1 MATPNILNPDK
12 PWESFQV
19 DEEMGWGET
28 LVSGVE
34 AFPRSTVGV
43 VSDVYEAVTSPVE
56 TGKSIIKLLSGG
68 LQNMLGDNISNFVN
82 EKGQLIGLGDDSSD
96 RELASAFGKFYT
108 DKYGSEESIKNAIAT
123 DPASVLGDAATLI
136 MGGGGAVSKLGKI
149 SKTPKMA
156 QAGQTLS
163 KTAQYVDPLSLTAK
177 AIGGTGY
184 LGSQAL
190 KHTAGVS
197 SGVGNV
203 PLEQAYQAG
212 LKGGEIQKMFLSN
225 LKGDVPM
232 DQALQIAKDN
242 LDKMKIQKQDQY
254 KQNQKKWK
262 GDKHQLSFDDIDASL
277 AKADNIVG
285 FKGQMVDPVAT
296 KALDEIKKII
306 NQWKKLEPS
315 EFHTPEGIDALK
327 QAVWSKVESIPFEN
341 RKASA
346 VGKNVY
352 HSIKNTIAKQS
363 PSYAKAMKDYTESS
377 EMINEIQR
385 ALSLGDKASI
395 DTSLRKLQSLMRD
408 NVSTNYG
415 NRQKLADELQQAGGE
430 EFMPALAGQ
439 TLKQVEPRGVARA
452 TTLPTAGGAALY
464 DPLAGVTAL
473 GMSSPRLT
481 GEMSNLA
488 GRVMRKAKEGRQAVP
503 MSNQGIQGLLNYL
516 YQTQQFQED
525 K

>member
-1 MATPNILNPDK
+1 MATPNIVNPDK

-28 LVSGVE
+28 LLSGVE
-34 AFPRSTVGV
+34 AMPRSTVGV
-43 VSDVYEAVTSPVE
+43 VSDVYEAATSPVE
-56 TGKSIIKLLSGG
+56 TGKSIIKLMSGG

-82 EKGQLIGLGDDSSD
+82 EQGQLIGLGDDSAD
-96 RELASAFGKFYT
+96 KELASAFGKFYT

-136 MGGGGAVSKLGKI
+136 MGGGGAISKLGKI
-149 SKTPKMA
+149 SKAPKIT
-156 QAGQTLS
+156 QTGAALS
-163 KTAQYVDPLSLTAK
+163 KTASYVDPLSLTAK
-177 AIGGTGY
+177 SIGGAGY
-184 LGSQAL
+184 LGSQVA
-190 KHTAGVS
+190 KHTAGVA

-203 PLEQAYQAG
+203 PLEQAYRAG
-212 LKGGEIQKMFLSN
+212 LKGGDIQEMFLAN

-232 DQALQIAKDN
+232 DHALQIAKDN

-254 KQNQKKWK
+254 KQNQKEWK
-262 GDKHQLSFDDIDASL
+262 GDEHQLSFDDIDASL

-296 KALDEIKKII
+296 KALDEIRKVI
-306 NQWKKLEPS
+306 NQWKQLEPS

-327 QAVWSKVESIPFEN
+327 QAVWAKVEGIPFEN

-363 PSYAKAMKDYTESS
+363 PSYAKAMKEYTESS

-408 NVSTNYG
+408 NTSTNYG
-415 NRQKLADELQQAGGE
+415 NRQKLADKLEQAGKQ

-439 TLKQVEPRGVARA
+439 TLKQVEPRGIARA

-464 DPLAGVTAL
+464 DPIAGVTAL

-481 GEMSNLA
+481 GTMSNIA
-488 GRVMRKAKEGRQAVP
+488 GNVMGRAKEARGKVP
-503 MSNQGIQGLLNYL
+503 VSDEGIQGLLNFL

>member
-1 MATPNILNPDK
+1 MATPNIVNPDK

-19 DEEMGWGET
+19 DEEMGWGEA

-34 AFPRSTVGV
+34 AMPRSTVGV

-56 TGKSIIKLLSGG
+56 TGKGIIKLLSGG
-68 LQNMLGDNISNFVN
+68 LQNLLGDDISNFIN
-82 EKGQLIGLGDDSSD
+82 EKGQLIGLGDDSAD
-96 RELASAFGKFYT
+96 KEIASAFGKFYA

-123 DPASVLGDAATLI
+123 DPASVLGDAATLL
-136 MGGGGAVSKLGKI
+136 MGGGGAVTKLGHLGKAPKI
-149 SKTPKMA
+149 A
-156 QAGQTLS
+156 QAGGKAS
-163 KTAQYVDPLSLTAK
+163 KLAQYVDPLSLTAK
-177 AIGGTGY
+177 AVGGTGY

-190 KHTAGVS
+190 KHTAGVA

-203 PLEQAYQAG
+203 PLEQAYRAG
-212 LKGGEIQKMFLSN
+212 LRGGDIQEMFLAN

-232 DQALQIAKDN
+232 DHALEIAKES
-242 LDKMKIQKQDQY
+242 LDKMKTQKQEQY
-254 KQNQKKWK
+254 KKNQESWK
-262 GDKHQLSFDDIDASL
+262 GDKNQLSFDDIDASL

-296 KALDEIKKII
+296 KALDEIRKVI
-306 NQWKKLEPS
+306 NQWKQLEPS

-346 VGKNVY
+346 VGKNLY

-363 PSYAKAMKDYTESS
+363 PSYAKAMKEYTESS

-408 NVSTNYG
+408 NTSTNYG
-415 NRQKLADELQQAGGE
+415 NRQKLADELEKAGGQ

-439 TLKQVEPRGVARA
+439 TLKQVEPRGIARA

-464 DPLAGVTAL
+464 DPIAGVTAL

-481 GEMSNLA
+481 GTMSNIA
-488 GRVMRKAKEGRQAVP
+488 GNVMGRAKEARGKVP
-503 MSNQGIQGLLNYL
+503 VSDEGIQGLLNFL